1 MQIKTLIVPLSDSFV
16 KLNDHL
22 DDTANVLFPCRPC
35 G

>member
-1 MQIKTLIVPLSDSFV
+1 MQIKTLIVKLSDSSV

-22 DDTANVLFPCRPC
+22 DDTANVLFPCRSC

>member
-1 MQIKTLIVPLSDSFV
+1 MQLKTLIVSLSDSFV

-22 DDTANVLFPCRPC
+22 DDTANVLFPCCSC